1 MGLRIGQLAEQADI
15 SVETIRFYERRGLI
29 QRPTKPVSGYRE
41 YSQEI
46 LSRLRFIKK
55 AKSLGFTLDEIE
67 NLLQLSQDECAD
79 VQVLA
84 QQKFDQIR
92 EKINHLQRLQQALK
106 QLLYQCQ
113 QSLDEAHCPI
123 IESLLDEK

>member
-1 MGLRIGQLAEQADI
+1 MGLRIGQLAKQADI
-15 SVETIRFYERRGLI
+15 SVETIRYYERRGLI
-29 QRPTKPVSGYRE
+29 QRPTKPGAGYRE

-46 LSRLRFIKK
+46 LRRLRFIKK

-67 NLLQLSQDECAD
+67 NLLQLSQGECAD

-84 QQKFDQIR
+84 QQKFDQIS

-106 QLLYQCQ
+106 QLLDQCQ